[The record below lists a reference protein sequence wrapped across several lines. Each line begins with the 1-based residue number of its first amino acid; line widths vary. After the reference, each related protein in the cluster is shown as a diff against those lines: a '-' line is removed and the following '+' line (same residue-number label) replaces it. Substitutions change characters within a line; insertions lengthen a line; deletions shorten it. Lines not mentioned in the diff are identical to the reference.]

1 MPRSWSEK
9 QSVVVLRVD
18 AMSSRMRW
26 GMVGGGLGSQ
36 VGVAHRVAACMDGLF
51 DFSAGAVDIDPAKSR
66 TDGIGLGLPEDRAYG
81 AWREMLDAERQRCD
95 RLDLVTV
102 ATPNVTHFEIVRAFL
117 EAGFNVL
124 CEKPFT
130 LDVAEAEE
138 LVRLA
143 REKKSV
149 CGVNFGFSGY
159 PMVRQARA
167 MAKTGE
173 LGKVR
178 VVVMEFAHG
187 FHARSDDADNPRIRW
202 RYDPKQAGKSA
213 VLADAGIHALHM
225 GGYVIGQS
233 VAEVSADFASCAP
246 GRLLEDDAALQI
258 RFSDG
263 AIGRLWTSA
272 IAVGQMHGLTIRVFG
287 EKGGLRWRQEEPNQ
301 IIWSPLDEP
310 SRTLERGASGLHRV
324 AARGSRIPVG
334 HPEGMLEA
342 FANIYSDL
350 HAAIA
355 AAHDDGRTGA
365 VENFPGFD
373 AGLEMVRV
381 VDAAT
386 TSSKN
391 RGQWTPV

>member
-1 MPRSWSEK
+1 
-9 QSVVVLRVD
+9 
-18 AMSSRMRW
+18 
-26 GMVGGGLGSQ
+26 MVGGGLGSQ

-51 DFSAGAVDIDPAKSR
+51 EFSAGAVDIDPAKGR
-66 TDGIGLGLPEDRAYG
+66 ADGIGLGLPEDRAYG
-81 AWREMLDAERQRCD
+81 AWREMLDAEKRRPD

-102 ATPNVTHFEIVRAFL
+102 ATPNATHFEIVRAFL

-130 LDVAEAEE
+130 LDVPEAEE

-143 REKKSV
+143 REKKSI
-149 CGVNFGFSGY
+149 CAVNFGFSGY

-167 MAKTGE
+167 MASAGE
-173 LGKVR
+173 LGRVR

-187 FHARSDDADNPRIRW
+187 FHARADDADNPRIRW
-202 RYDPKQAGKSA
+202 RYDPKQAGQSA
-213 VLADAGIHALHM
+213 VLADAGIHAVHM
-225 GGYVIGQS
+225 GGYIIGQS
-233 VAEVSADFASCAP
+233 VAEVSADFASCVP
-246 GRLLEDDAALQI
+246 GRFLEDDAALQI
-258 RFSDG
+258 RFSNG

-272 IAVGQMHGLTIRVFG
+272 IAVGQQHGLAIRVFG

-310 SRTLERGASGLHRV
+310 SRTLERGANGLHPV

-350 HAAIA
+350 HAAIR
-355 AAHDDGRTGA
+355 AAHAGA
-365 VENFPGFD
+365 KADADEDFPGFH
-373 AGLEMVRV
+373 AGLEMVKV
-381 VDAAT
+381 VQAAT

-391 RGQWTPV
+391 RGQWTSV

>member
-1 MPRSWSEK
+1 MK
-9 QSVVVLRVD
+9 
-18 AMSSRMRW
+18 W

-51 DFSAGAVDIDPAKSR
+51 QFSAGAVDIDPAKSR
-66 TDGIGLGLPEDRAYG
+66 GDGIGLGLPEDRAYST
-81 AWREMLDAERQRCD
+81 WREMLDAETQRSD
-95 RLDLVTV
+95 RVDLVTV
-102 ATPNVTHFEIVRAFL
+102 ATPNATHFEIVRAFL
-117 EAGFNVL
+117 DAGFNVL

-130 LDVAEAEE
+130 LEVAEAEE

-143 REKKSV
+143 RERKSV

-167 MAKTGE
+167 MANAGE

-187 FHARSDDADNPRIRW
+187 FHARADDADNPRTRW
-202 RYDPKQAGKSA
+202 RYDPKQSGQSA
-213 VLADAGIHALHM
+213 VFADAGIHALHM
-225 GGYVIGQS
+225 GGYIIGQS
-233 VAEVSADFASCAP
+233 VAEVSADFASCVE

-263 AIGRLWTSA
+263 TIGRLWTSA
-272 IAVGQMHGLTIRVFG
+272 IAVGQMHGLTIRIFG

-301 IIWSPLDEP
+301 IIWSPLGEP
-310 SRTLERGASGLHRV
+310 SRTLERGTSGLHPI

-350 HAAIA
+350 HAAIV
-355 AAHDDGRTGA
+355 AAHVGRQVGA
-365 VENFPGFD
+365 AGDLPGFN

-381 VDAAT
+381 VQAAT

-391 RGQWTPV
+391 RGQWTLV

>member
-1 MPRSWSEK
+1 
-9 QSVVVLRVD
+9 
-18 AMSSRMRW
+18 MSGRMRW

-36 VGVAHRVAACMDGLF
+36 VGVAHRVAACMDDLF

-81 AWREMLDAERQRCD
+81 AWREMLDAERQRSD

-143 REKKSV
+143 QEKKSV

-187 FHARSDDADNPRIRW
+187 FHARSDEPAH
-202 RYDPKQAGKSA
+202 S
-213 VLADAGIHALHM
+213 LAL
-225 GGYVIGQS
+225 
-233 VAEVSADFASCAP
+233 
-246 GRLLEDDAALQI
+246 
-258 RFSDG
+258 
-263 AIGRLWTSA
+263 
-272 IAVGQMHGLTIRVFG
+272 
-287 EKGGLRWRQEEPNQ
+287 
-301 IIWSPLDEP
+301 
-310 SRTLERGASGLHRV
+310 
-324 AARGSRIPVG
+324 
-334 HPEGMLEA
+334 
-342 FANIYSDL
+342 
-350 HAAIA
+350 
-355 AAHDDGRTGA
+355 
-365 VENFPGFD
+365 
-373 AGLEMVRV
+373 
-381 VDAAT
+381 
-386 TSSKN
+386 
-391 RGQWTPV
+391 

>member
-1 MPRSWSEK
+1 
-9 QSVVVLRVD
+9 
-18 AMSSRMRW
+18 MSGRMRW
-26 GMVGGGLGSQ
+26 GMVGGGRGSQ
-36 VGVAHRVAACMDGLF
+36 VGGAHRVAACMDGLF
-51 DFSAGAVDIDPAKSR
+51 EFSAGAVDIDPTKSR
-66 TDGIGLGLPEDRAYG
+66 ADGIGLGLSESRAYG
-81 AWREMLDAERQRCD
+81 GWREMLDAESSRPD

-102 ATPNVTHFEIVRAFL
+102 ATPNATHFEIVRAFL

-130 LDVAEAEE
+130 LDVGEAEE
-138 LVRLA
+138 LVRIA
-143 REKKSV
+143 RERKSV

-167 MAKTGE
+167 MANTGE

-187 FHARSDDADNPRIRW
+187 FHARADDADNPRIRW

-213 VLADAGIHALHM
+213 VLGDAGIHALHM
-225 GGYVIGQS
+225 GGYIIGQS
-233 VAEVSADFASCAP
+233 IAELSADFASCVP

-272 IAVGQMHGLTIRVFG
+272 IAVGQMHGLSIRVFG

-301 IIWSPLDEP
+301 IIWSPLGES
-310 SRTLERGASGLHRV
+310 SRTLERGASGLHPIV
-324 AARGSRIPVG
+324 ERGSRIPVG

-355 AAHDDGRTGA
+355 AARTGRQAPA
-365 VENFPGFD
+365 VEDFPGFD

-381 VDAAT
+381 VHAAT

-391 RGQWTPV
+391 RGQWTAV

>member
-1 MPRSWSEK
+1 
-9 QSVVVLRVD
+9 
-18 AMSSRMRW
+18 
-26 GMVGGGLGSQ
+26 MVGGGLGSQ

-51 DFSAGAVDIDPAKSR
+51 EFSAGAVDIDPAKSR
-66 TDGIGLGLPEDRAYG
+66 ADGIGLGLPEDRAYG
-81 AWREMLDAERQRCD
+81 SWREMLDAEKRRSD

-102 ATPNVTHFEIVRAFL
+102 ATPNATHFEIVRAFL
-117 EAGFNVL
+117 GAGFNVL

-130 LDVAEAEE
+130 LEVAEAEE
-138 LVRLA
+138 LVRVA

-149 CGVNFGFSGY
+149 CAVNFGFSGY
-159 PMVRQARA
+159 PMVRQAKA
-167 MAKTGE
+167 MASGGE
-173 LGKVR
+173 LGRVR

-187 FHARSDDADNPRIRW
+187 FHARADDADNPRIRW
-202 RYDPKQAGKSA
+202 RYDPKQAGRSA

-225 GGYVIGQS
+225 GGYIIGQS

-258 RFSDG
+258 RFSEG

-272 IAVGQMHGLTIRVFG
+272 IAVGQQHGLTIRVFG

-301 IIWSPLDEP
+301 LIWSPLDEP
-310 SRTLERGASGLHRV
+310 SRTLERGARGLHPV

-342 FANIYSDL
+342 FANIYGDL
-350 HAAIA
+350 RAAIA
-355 AAHDDGRTGA
+355 TAQAGAQVGAAEDL
-365 VENFPGFD
+365 PGFH
-373 AGLEMVRV
+373 AGLEMVRAV
-381 VDAAT
+381 QAAS

-391 RGQWTPV
+391 RGQWTLV

>member
-1 MPRSWSEK
+1 
-9 QSVVVLRVD
+9 
-18 AMSSRMRW
+18 
-26 GMVGGGLGSQ
+26 
-36 VGVAHRVAACMDGLF
+36 
-51 DFSAGAVDIDPAKSR
+51 
-66 TDGIGLGLPEDRAYG
+66 
-81 AWREMLDAERQRCD
+81 
-95 RLDLVTV
+95 
-102 ATPNVTHFEIVRAFL
+102 
-117 EAGFNVL
+117 
-124 CEKPFT
+124 
-130 LDVAEAEE
+130 
-138 LVRLA
+138 
-143 REKKSV
+143 
-149 CGVNFGFSGY
+149 
-159 PMVRQARA
+159 VRQARA

-355 AAHDDGRTGA
+355 AAHDGGRTG
-365 VENFPGFD
+365 VTDDFPGFD

-381 VDAAT
+381 VEAAT
-386 TSSKN
+386 TSAQN
-391 RGQWTPV
+391 RGQWTTV

>member
-1 MPRSWSEK
+1 
-9 QSVVVLRVD
+9 
-18 AMSSRMRW
+18 
-26 GMVGGGLGSQ
+26 MVGGGLGSQ

-51 DFSAGAVDIDPAKSR
+51 EFSAGAVDIDPAKGHA
-66 TDGIGLGLPEDRAYG
+66 DGIDLGLPTKRAYG
-81 AWREMLDAERQRCD
+81 TWREMLDAETQRSG

-102 ATPNVTHFEIVRAFL
+102 ATPNATHFEIVRAFV

-130 LDVAEAEE
+130 LEVAEAEE

-143 REKKSV
+143 QEKKSV

-167 MAKTGE
+167 MANAGE

-187 FHARSDDADNPRIRW
+187 FHARADDADNPRIRW
-202 RYDPKQAGKSA
+202 RYDPKQAGQSA
-213 VLADAGIHALHM
+213 VLADAGIHALHL
-225 GGYVIGQS
+225 GGYIIGQS
-233 VAEVSADFASCAP
+233 VAEVTADFASCVQ

-272 IAVGQMHGLTIRVFG
+272 IAVGQMHGLTIRIFG
-287 EKGGLRWRQEEPNQ
+287 EKGGLRWRQEDPNQ
-301 IIWSPLDEP
+301 IIWSPLGEP
-310 SRTLERGASGLHRV
+310 SRTLERGARGLHLI
-324 AARGSRIPVG
+324 ATRGSRIPVG

-355 AAHDDGRTGA
+355 AARAGGRTGA
-365 VENFPGFD
+365 IEDFPGFD
-373 AGLEMVRV
+373 AGLEMVKV
-381 VDAAT
+381 VQAAT
-386 TSSKN
+386 ASSKN
-391 RGQWTPV
+391 RGQWTPVGSSECF

>member
-1 MPRSWSEK
+1 MPG
-9 QSVVVLRVD
+9 
-18 AMSSRMRW
+18 RMRW

-36 VGVAHRVAACMDGLF
+36 VGGAHRVAACMDGLF
-51 DFSAGAVDIDPAKSR
+51 EFSAGAIDIDPAKSR
-66 TDGIGLGLPEDRAYG
+66 ADGMDLGLPEDRAYG
-81 AWREMLDAERQRCD
+81 SWREMLEMENRRSD

-102 ATPNVTHFEIVRAFL
+102 ATPNATHFEIVRAFL
-117 EAGFNVL
+117 AAGFNVL

-130 LDVAEAEE
+130 LEVGEAEE

-149 CGVNFGFSGY
+149 CAVNFGFSGY

-167 MAKTGE
+167 MASAGE
-173 LGKVR
+173 LGRVR

-187 FHARSDDADNPRIRW
+187 FHARADDANNPRIRW
-202 RYDPKQAGKSA
+202 RYDPKQAGQSA

-225 GGYVIGQS
+225 GGYITGQS

-258 RFSDG
+258 RFSEG

-272 IAVGQMHGLTIRVFG
+272 IAVGQQHGLTIRVFG
-287 EKGGLRWRQEEPNQ
+287 EKGGLRWRQEDPNQ
-301 IIWSPLDEP
+301 LIWSPLDEP
-310 SRTLERGASGLHRV
+310 SRTLERGARGLYPI

-350 HAAIA
+350 HAAITAPREGAEVGA
-355 AAHDDGRTGA
+355 AED
-365 VENFPGFD
+365 FPGFH
-373 AGLEMVRV
+373 AGLEMVRAV
-381 VDAAT
+381 QAAT

>member
-1 MPRSWSEK
+1 MRLSG
-9 QSVVVLRVD
+9 
-18 AMSSRMRW
+18 RMRW

-36 VGVAHRVAACMDGLF
+36 IGVAHRVAACMDGLF
-51 DFSAGAVDIDPAKSR
+51 EFSAGAVDIDPAKGHA
-66 TDGIGLGLPEDRAYG
+66 DGIDLGLPKDRTYG
-81 AWREMLDAERQRCD
+81 TWREMLHAEMQRSD

-102 ATPNVTHFEIVRAFL
+102 ATPNATHFEIVRAFL
-117 EAGFNVL
+117 DSGFNVL

-143 REKKSV
+143 REKESV

-159 PMVRQARA
+159 PMVRQAKA
-167 MAKTGE
+167 MANAGE
-173 LGKVR
+173 LGRVR

-202 RYDPKQAGKSA
+202 RYDPKQAGQSA

-225 GGYVIGQS
+225 GGYIIGQS
-233 VAEVSADFASCAP
+233 VAEVSADFASCVQ

-263 AIGRLWTSA
+263 TIGRLWTSA
-272 IAVGQMHGLTIRVFG
+272 IAVGQMHGLTIRIFG

-301 IIWSPLDEP
+301 IIWSPLGES
-310 SRTLERGASGLHRV
+310 SRTLERGASGLHPI
-324 AARGSRIPVG
+324 AAGGSRIPIG

-350 HAAIA
+350 HAAVA
-355 AAHDDGRTGA
+355 AARAGERTGA
-365 VENFPGFD
+365 TEDFPGFS

-381 VDAAT
+381 VQAAT
-386 TSSKN
+386 ASSKN